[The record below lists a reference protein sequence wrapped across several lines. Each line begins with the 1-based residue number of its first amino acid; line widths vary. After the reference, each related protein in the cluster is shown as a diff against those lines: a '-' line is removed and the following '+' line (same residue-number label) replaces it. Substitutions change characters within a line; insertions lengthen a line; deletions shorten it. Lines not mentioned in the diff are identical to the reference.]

1 MVRSTITPE
10 TSLKILEVASATPSI
25 RPSALG
31 PAIKTD
37 AKYKGIKGYSIS
49 LAESFTKLIRPMSQ
63 TVLGSERKVF
73 HMFFNVSLKVR
84 MKKTGDYCHK
94 HLKLKRIKR
103 RIRKS
108 GIYTQRYNN
117 SI

>member
-1 MVRSTITPE
+1 MTPE
-10 TSLKILEVASATPSI
+10 TSLKMLEVASATPSI
-25 RPSALG
+25 RPIALG

-49 LAESFTKLIRPMSQ
+49 LAESFTKLMSPMSQ

-73 HMFFNVSLKVR
+73 HIFLNVALNVNA
-84 MKKTGDYCHK
+84 KKTGDYCHK
-94 HLKLKRIKR
+94 HLKLNRIKR
-103 RIRKS
+103 RIKES
-108 GIYTQRYNN
+108 AVYMQRYNN

>member
-1 MVRSTITPE
+1 MTPE
-10 TSLKILEVASATPSI
+10 TSLKMLELASATPSI

-49 LAESFTKLIRPMSQ
+49 LAESFTKLIRPISQ

-73 HMFFNVSLKVR
+73 HMTINVSLKVS
-84 MKKTGDYCHK
+84 MKKTDDYCHK
-94 HLKLKRIKR
+94 RLKVMGIKR
-103 RIRKS
+103 RINELVMHIK
-108 GIYTQRYNN
+108 RYNN